1 MEFVEQ
7 IRVKWGITRYKMY
20 QRLRLE
26 SPQAYMSLI
35 RSKDRIKLSTLIKLR
50 KTLGISDSEL
60 LDRLEAEVQKH
71 ERDKGVSQ

>member
-1 MEFVEQ
+1 MDFIDK
-7 IRVKWGITRYKMY
+7 IREGWGITRYKMY
-20 QRLRLE
+20 QKLGLE

-60 LDRLEAEVQKH
+60 LDLLEAQLQKN
-71 ERDKGVSQ
+71 EKDKGVSQ

>member
-1 MEFVEQ
+1 MEFIDK
-7 IRVKWGITRYKMY
+7 IREEWGITRYKMY
-20 QRLRLE
+20 KRLGLE

-60 LDRLEAEVQKH
+60 LDKLEAEVERH
-71 ERDKGVSQ
+71 EKGKGVSQ